1 MSQITFHVE
10 VALQAIPSTLAL
22 LPDGTCNIQVSIN
35 ANLNPHSLESF
46 PGVNQ
51 QARFVVEEWR
61 TSVEAGSQAFHRT
74 SKRCVMSTPMNLR
87 ITCAKHWTCH
97 NMLRLDFA

>member
-22 LPDGTCNIQVSIN
+22 LQTERASIQVSIN

-51 QARFVVEEWR
+51 Q
-61 TSVEAGSQAFHRT
+61 
-74 SKRCVMSTPMNLR
+74 K
-87 ITCAKHWTCH
+87 
-97 NMLRLDFA
+97 LDSLLKSGELQLKLVPKLSIELQNGV

>member
-22 LPDGTCNIQVSIN
+22 LPDGTCKIQVSIN

-51 QARFVVEEWR
+51 Q
-61 TSVEAGSQAFHRT
+61 SSI
-74 SKRCVMSTPMNLR
+74 RC
-87 ITCAKHWTCH
+87 
-97 NMLRLDFA
+97 

>member
-51 QARFVVEEWR
+51 QKLDSWLKSGELQLKLVPKLSIE
-61 TSVEAGSQAFHRT
+61 SQNGV
-74 SKRCVMSTPMNLR
+74 RCQRP
-87 ITCAKHWTCH
+87 
-97 NMLRLDFA
+97 